1 LFIFFRASTELAYL
15 PFAFLPVSKLPALP
29 PPYMLGLRD
38 LVLPNVD
45 ATGATLP
52 EDVDPAEAD
61 SMMSLNFIRIFSYLL
76 LVFIN

>member
-1 LFIFFRASTELAYL
+1 
-15 PFAFLPVSKLPALP
+15 
-29 PPYMLGLRD
+29 MLGLRD